1 MYLWALTGLAVP
13 LAIHFW
19 SRKEGKTIKVGSI
32 QFLKESDPKQASS
45 VKLNEIWL
53 LILRMLVITIL
64 VLIIARPVLKGENS
78 RTALTYLI
86 DPSLLQKHEMTRVF
100 DTIDKNAEV
109 RLLAE
114 DFPEYS
120 KGEIVYDPVIPDY
133 WKLSSEMENINSDSI
148 VVFTP
153 GYVAGFKGIRPQT
166 NSNINWIQIIPDE
179 SVDTAIAALR
189 KGDEVEIISI
199 SGDHSRLGIKKEI
212 VNLDN
217 NSISLHAE
225 EDSLIIEKQGNR
237 RLLPLKNTDTLKVSI
252 YHDEA
257 LVGQMKYIRS
267 SLRAIS
273 AYNRIPVKIT
283 DISPEDNVNDE
294 QDLLVWMG
302 NSPIPKTNSKVLIW
316 KPDSLA
322 HSLIIQGD
330 NNTLY
335 YLTDS
340 LDSENIV
347 DEHFPEQLMNL
358 FSLNKEY
365 EEEITKLDRR
375 VMSLEEM
382 LPVTGTMGGK
392 IDMSNTTDVS
402 KYLWILLVILLIA
415 ERGLSA
421 YRKQ

>member
-1 MYLWALTGLAVP
+1 MVFLNPMYLWALTGLAVP
-13 LAIHFW
+13 LAIHLW

-64 VLIIARPVLKGENS
+64 VLIIARPVLKSEDS

-100 DTIDKNAEV
+100 DTIDKNAEL

-166 NSNINWIQIIPDE
+166 NSNINWIRIIPDE

-199 SGDHSRLGIKKEI
+199 SGDHSRLG
-212 VNLDN
+212 
-217 NSISLHAE
+217 
-225 EDSLIIEKQGNR
+225 
-237 RLLPLKNTDTLKVSI
+237 
-252 YHDEA
+252 
-257 LVGQMKYIRS
+257 
-267 SLRAIS
+267 
-273 AYNRIPVKIT
+273 
-283 DISPEDNVNDE
+283 
-294 QDLLVWMG
+294 
-302 NSPIPKTNSKVLIW
+302 
-316 KPDSLA
+316 
-322 HSLIIQGD
+322 
-330 NNTLY
+330 
-335 YLTDS
+335 
-340 LDSENIV
+340 
-347 DEHFPEQLMNL
+347 
-358 FSLNKEY
+358 
-365 EEEITKLDRR
+365 
-375 VMSLEEM
+375 
-382 LPVTGTMGGK
+382 
-392 IDMSNTTDVS
+392 
-402 KYLWILLVILLIA
+402 
-415 ERGLSA
+415 
-421 YRKQ
+421 